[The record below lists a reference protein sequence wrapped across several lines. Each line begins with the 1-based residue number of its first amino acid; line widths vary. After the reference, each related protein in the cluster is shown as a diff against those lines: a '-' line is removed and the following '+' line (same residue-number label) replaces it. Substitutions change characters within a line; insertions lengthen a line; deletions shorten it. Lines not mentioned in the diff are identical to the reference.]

1 MLVTHNTVLVDCSDS
16 RVGSGPIYIGDI
28 DMSRLTTNVRITV
41 KTVDIYIYVSNPGLL
56 SSSRWP
62 SFISGRVRGSPVV
75 TGHLATAA
83 NGPIIPSSADTTSPE
98 VRNTHT
104 DTGNK
109 PLYYGSSFQSNKKRG
124 ILQNYL
130 LSQPSQFQL
139 ETTCLEY
146 YPLKENIDIITI
158 NKEKVM

>member
-1 MLVTHNTVLVDCSDS
+1 MKNVENTLRNCGLLVTHNTVLVDCSDS

-28 DMSRLTTNVRITV
+28 DMSRLTSNVGITV

-62 SFISGRVRGSPVV
+62 SLISGRVRGSPVV

-109 PLYYGSSFQSNKKRG
+109 PLLRFSIPVQY
-124 ILQNYL
+124 
-130 LSQPSQFQL
+130 
-139 ETTCLEY
+139 
-146 YPLKENIDIITI
+146 
-158 NKEKVM
+158 

>member
-1 MLVTHNTVLVDCSDS
+1 MENVENTLRNCGLLVTHNTVLVDCSDS
-16 RVGSGPIYIGDI
+16 GVGRGPIYIGDI
-28 DMSRLTTNVRITV
+28 DMSRLTSNVRITV

-62 SFISGRVRGSPVV
+62 SLISVRGSPVV

-83 NGPIIPSSADTTSPE
+83 NGPIIPSSADTTSLE

-109 PLYYGSSFQSNKKRG
+109 PLLRFSIPVQY
-124 ILQNYL
+124 
-130 LSQPSQFQL
+130 
-139 ETTCLEY
+139 
-146 YPLKENIDIITI
+146 
-158 NKEKVM
+158 

>member
-1 MLVTHNTVLVDCSDS
+1 MENVENTLRNCGLLVTHNTVLVDCSDS
-16 RVGSGPIYIGDI
+16 GVGRGPIYIGDI

-41 KTVDIYIYVSNPGLL
+41 KTVDIYIYISTPWIVIQLPVAIPHQ
-56 SSSRWP
+56 WP
-62 SFISGRVRGSPVV
+62 CQGSPVV

-109 PLYYGSSFQSNKKRG
+109 PLLRFSIPVQY
-124 ILQNYL
+124 
-130 LSQPSQFQL
+130 
-139 ETTCLEY
+139 
-146 YPLKENIDIITI
+146 
-158 NKEKVM
+158 